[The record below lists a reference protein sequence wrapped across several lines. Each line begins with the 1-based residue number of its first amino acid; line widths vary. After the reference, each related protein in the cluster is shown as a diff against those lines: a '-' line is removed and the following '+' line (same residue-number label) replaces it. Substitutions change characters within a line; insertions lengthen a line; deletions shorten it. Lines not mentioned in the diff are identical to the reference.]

1 MDNPTLPGPS
11 SDSIQYNAAAF
22 NTMSICLLQTLL
34 EPILPTKPCGISLPE
49 EQCTYLDMLST
60 DTSWM
65 ASLTRAKSGV

>member
-1 MDNPTLPGPS
+1 MDNPTLSLAPVLT
-11 SDSIQYNAAAF
+11 AAAF
-22 NTMSICLLQTLL
+22 LNTMSICLLQPLL

-65 ASLTRAKSGV
+65 ASLTRAKSRV